1 MNDYKETIREMKKE
15 ITQLRK
21 TQDDYQDIVNYCFTD
36 ENIVQNV
43 KQCRFLR
50 DAGIPTF
57 EE

>member
-21 TQDDYQDIVNYCFTD
+21 TQTAYQDIVNYNAT
-36 ENIVQNV
+36 EAVIVDKV
-43 KQCRFLR
+43 EWCRFLR
-50 DAGIPTF
+50 DSGDPKF